1 MADTRDLEQVRADI
15 DAIDQ
20 DIQAL
25 INRRAECAQRVAEI
39 KMAEVA
45 AAHERGETGVEPV
58 FYRPEREAQ
67 VLENIISRSAGPLD
81 GASMAYI
88 FREIM
93 SACLALEKPLQI
105 AYLGPEGTFTQ
116 AATIKPF
123 RSRGYLCATN
133 YDRHSVLPG

>member
-81 GASMAYI
+81 ARAWRIS
-88 FREIM
+88 
-93 SACLALEKPLQI
+93 SAKSCQPVLPWKATTDC
-105 AYLGPEGTFTQ
+105 YLGPEGTFTRRR
-116 AATIKPF
+116 
-123 RSRGYLCATN
+123 RSSI
-133 YDRHSVLPG
+133 SVTRLFVCHKLR